1 MSDERGTP
9 EATITIVVECEHE
22 LSFASAF
29 PDWKPG
35 DPIPTA
41 DDVAD
46 ALTRH
51 SLRHGLHDW
60 GLDVEASIEMVT
72 RWRNPHFHGADVLPI
87 GDPPSEWITEKSRA
101 VAR

>member
-46 ALTRH
+46 DRSERASAAAVDLTPD
-51 SLRHGLHDW
+51 GW
-60 GLDVEASIEMVT
+60 MVSDPYT
-72 RWRNPHFHGADVLPI
+72 HLTCCPTCWAQIDADVA
-87 GDPPSEWITEKSRA
+87 EKA
-101 VAR
+101 QG